1 MKHSALKKFV
11 LIGAS
16 TGGPGQIEK
25 IISALH
31 PLESTVIVIAQHMVD
46 GFVPSFVNRLRHNS
60 KNPISMAENGALIE
74 VGHIYV
80 CNGHTQI
87 IQQSSQLYFLQ
98 KESPKESYNPNINL
112 LFSSFSSFAKAIET
126 LAVILTGIG
135 DDGVNGCN
143 ELSLNSAKCIT
154 ENEQS
159 AIVDGM
165 PSRARAVVANI
176 KATNIDEII
185 QIIKEFSE

>member
-1 MKHSALKKFV
+1 MKHSVLKKFV

-25 IISALH
+25 IINALH

-46 GFVPSFVNRLRHNS
+46 GFVPSFMNRLGHNS
-60 KNPISMAENGALIE
+60 KNPISMAENGASIE

-87 IQQSSQLYFLQ
+87 IQHMSQFYFSQ
-98 KESPKESYNPNINL
+98 HESPKESYNPNINL
-112 LFSSFSSFAKAIET
+112 LFSSFSSFANTIET

-135 DDGVNGCN
+135 DDGVNGCT
-143 ELSLNSAKCIT
+143 ELSLNGAKCIT
-154 ENEQS
+154 EDEH

-176 KATNIDEII
+176 QATNIDKII
-185 QIIKEFSE
+185 QIIKEFSK

>member
-1 MKHSALKKFV
+1 MKHFGLKKFV

-16 TGGPGQIEK
+16 TGGPGEIEK
-25 IISALH
+25 IIGALN
-31 PLESTVIVIAQHMVD
+31 PLEFTTIVIAQHMGD
-46 GFVPSFVNRLRHNS
+46 GFIPSFVHRLGNNS
-60 KNPISMAENGALIE
+60 KNQISMAENNTLIE

-87 IQQSSQLYFLQ
+87 VQQSSQLYFLQ

-112 LFSSFSSFAKAIET
+112 LFNSFSDFANEIQT
-126 LAVILTGIG
+126 LGVILTGIG

-143 ELSLNSAKCIT
+143 ALSLNGAKCIT
-154 ENEQS
+154 EDEH

-176 KATNIDEII
+176 ESTGINNII
-185 QIIKEFSE
+185 QIIKEFCE